1 MTDPCNNNEDPPVH
15 SLQTFVI
22 NLKDASKR
30 WSHMKMTLD
39 HAGLVYTRVEAVL
52 GKNLKEPINELNER
66 LYNVLTGKHKSYGE
80 IGCYLSHIKALTEFL
95 RSNSDYAL
103 ILEDDI
109 TLPEHLPELINEAIK
124 HSQHWDLLRLSSSR
138 DGQYIKIAS
147 MGFDSQ
153 LVYNTKVLKN
163 TGAYVINRRAA
174 QACID
179 KMLPM
184 RLPYDVALDRDW
196 DFGFKTTCI
205 IPFPVACEDFA
216 TQINKAKRIRRY
228 RHTTF
233 HLYHLLTHIQRK
245 MYRKKCAREAESK
258 SA

>member
-22 NLKDASKR
+22 NLEDATKR
-30 WSHMKMTLD
+30 WTHMKTALE

-66 LYNVLTGKHKSYGE
+66 LYNILTGKHTSYGE
-80 IGCYLSHIKALTEFL
+80 VGCYLSHIKALKEFL
-95 RSNSDYAL
+95 ESCSDYAL
-103 ILEDDI
+103 ILEDDVK
-109 TLPEHLPELINEAIK
+109 LPVHLPKLISEAID
-124 HSQHWDLLRLSSSR
+124 HRQHWDLLRLSSSK

-147 MGFDSQ
+147 MGFDSK

-163 TGAYVINRRAA
+163 TGAYVISRKAA
-174 QACID
+174 KACID
-179 KMLPM
+179 KMMPM

-196 DFGFKTTCI
+196 DFGFKTACI
-205 IPFPVACEDFA
+205 IPFPVACEDFT
-216 TQINKAKRIRRY
+216 TQINKAERIRRY
-228 RHTTF
+228 RSTTF
-233 HLYHLLTHIQRK
+233 HLYYLLTYIQRK
-245 MYRKKCAREAESK
+245 IYRKKCAREAESN